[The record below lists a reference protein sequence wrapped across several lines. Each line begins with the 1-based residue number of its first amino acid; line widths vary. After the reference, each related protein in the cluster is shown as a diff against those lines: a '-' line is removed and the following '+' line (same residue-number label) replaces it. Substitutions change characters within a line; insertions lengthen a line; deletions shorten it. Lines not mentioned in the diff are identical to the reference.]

1 MNNTSTIIPQN
12 EKTYESFIKEYDTTK
27 YMSKNIMTKY
37 EKTSLLGVRMEQLA
51 IGSPSTLDEK
61 SLSTKKTVKE
71 IAEEELFQNKIP
83 LMICRTLPNNNEE
96 IWKIEDLI
104 VVS

>member
-1 MNNTSTIIPQN
+1 MTSFNVI
-12 EKTYESFIKEYDTTK
+12 EKDERTYDTFVKEYDISK

-51 IGSPSTLDEK
+51 IGSPSTLDDS
-61 SLSTKKTVKE
+61 SLTDKKTLKE
-71 IAEEELFQNKIP
+71 IAEEELRQNKLP
-83 LMICRTLPNNNEE
+83 LMICRTMPNMNEE

-104 VVS
+104 ILS